1 MPVDE
6 QPADIIYRQHEEI
19 TDLKKQIIHQ
29 STRAEGAELAWEIE
43 KEGRKHD
50 EAQYTMHSSQKFA
63 EIQGASAEVMRRNEE
78 LTSLVT
84 GLREEIAAMRSQGQS
99 VVEHAE
105 GQ

>member
-1 MPVDE
+1 MAVDE
-6 QPADIIYRQHEEI
+6 QPSVIIYRQHEEI
-19 TDLKKQIIHQ
+19 SDLKKQIIHQ

-78 LTSLVT
+78 LTSLVSDQKQIFV
-84 GLREEIAAMRSQGQS
+84 GYHISGFFCSLCL
-99 VVEHAE
+99 
-105 GQ
+105 